1 MGYGFDS
8 FHILLPSSKF
18 TIFINLSNVIIACLW
33 ESPFPA
39 TVVLMLL
46 TMVSTMSTVIAAPFI
61 PTFSVV
67 SDSDVLIIDVSTR
80 GK

>member
-18 TIFINLSNVIIACLW
+18 TIFVNLSNVIIAYLW

-39 TVVLMLL
+39 TVVLMLF
-46 TMVSTMSTVIAAPFI
+46 TMVYTISTVIAVPFI
-61 PTFSVV
+61 PAFSVF
-67 SDSDVLIIDVSTR
+67 SASDVRIIDVSTT